1 MDGLESAKS
10 YEQVYK
16 SDIHGVLRK
25 DREKENHQNSRIE
38 IRDITG
44 ENVLMSSAMRL
55 TGKLAKPGKVEQR

>member
-1 MDGLESAKS
+1 
-10 YEQVYK
+10 
-16 SDIHGVLRK
+16 VLRK